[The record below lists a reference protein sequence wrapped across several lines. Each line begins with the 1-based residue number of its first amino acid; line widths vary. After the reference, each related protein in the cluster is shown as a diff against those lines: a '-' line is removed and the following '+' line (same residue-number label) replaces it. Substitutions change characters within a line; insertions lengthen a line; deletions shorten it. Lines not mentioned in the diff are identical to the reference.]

1 MRMKTVVKVMNFHS
15 LVHIDAA
22 RRMTEKY
29 IRMEAEVTKII
40 DIIVNNRN
48 FILDKLALKVNENAP
63 PLNIY
68 IGSDFSF
75 CGGLNATVRDEMHR
89 DDESEKII
97 IGRKLRAAIT
107 SDVKL
112 AMTKEEFDN
121 EYYLIEDILD
131 DSIERSRHSSINV
144 IYNHYYHAGN
154 IALRSRKIFPI
165 PLAGGGDNSTEDF
178 VVEGDVER
186 LLRSLT
192 STYASYEVRIAS
204 INSFA
209 SENIMRQAAT
219 TESLKKLDEMDEE
232 QRRADRKIAKQKA
245 FAKVFDNYVKKSYR
259 DEDRM

>member
-1 MRMKTVVKVMNFHS
+1 MKMKTVVKVMNFHS
-15 LVHIDAA
+15 LVRIDAA
-22 RRMTEKY
+22 QRMTEKY

-75 CGGLNATVRDEMHR
+75 CGGLNAVVRDEMMK
-89 DDESEKII
+89 DDEGEKII
-97 IGRKLRAAIT
+97 IGRKLRAAVT
-107 SDVKL
+107 SGVKL

-121 EYYLIEDILD
+121 EYHRIEEALD
-131 DSIERSRHSSINV
+131 DSIKYARHSSVNV

-154 IALRSRKIFPI
+154 IALRNRKIFPI

-178 VVEGDVER
+178 VVEGDVES

-192 STYASYEVRIAS
+192 STYASYEVKIAS

-219 TESLKKLDEMDEE
+219 TESLKRIDEMEEE
-232 QRRADRKIAKQKA
+232 QRRAERKKEKQKA
-245 FAKVFDNYVKKSYR
+245 FAKVFDNYIKKTFHGGQR
-259 DEDRM
+259 I

>member
-1 MRMKTVVKVMNFHS
+1 MKMKTVVKVMNFHS

-48 FILDKLALKVNENAP
+48 FILDKLALKVNEVAP

-75 CGGLNATVRDEMHR
+75 CGGLNSIIRDEMMK
-89 DDESEKII
+89 DDEGEKII
-97 IGRKLRAAIT
+97 IGRKLRASTAD
-107 SDVKL
+107 DVL
-112 AMTKEEFDN
+112 VAMTKEEFDE
-121 EYYLIEDILD
+121 EYYRIERILD
-131 DSIERSRHSSINV
+131 DSIRHMRHSSINV
-144 IYNHYYHAGN
+144 IYNHYYHSGN
-154 IALRSRKIFPI
+154 ISLRNRKIFPI
-165 PLAGGGDNSTEDF
+165 PLASGNDHSTEDF
-178 VVEGDVER
+178 VVEGDVES

-192 STYASYEVRIAS
+192 STYASYEVKIAS

-219 TESLKKLDEMDEE
+219 TESLKKIDEIEE
-232 QRRADRKIAKQKA
+232 TQLREARKVAKQKA
-245 FAKVFDNYVKKSYR
+245 FAKVFDNYIKKTVHGGKQH
-259 DEDRM
+259 